1 MQPSARNLRFRCAC
15 RARLGRDFLASFG
28 RDFGSPRQRPTSVG
42 QALVLP
48 IDSATRTCACRRASF
63 GDGLPALRSTG
74 SPEERQGPP
83 RLLGHPLRTCRGSTL
98 RRNSAPPRPLRNQKR
113 YGEADIVFAKN
124 RTLDIRNDYS
134 FRSHLPTAHT
144 FACLR
149 FADRVTET
157 VARLTTGSGGLTP
170 GRARF
175 APAGRQTKFH
185 EVIASSNPNRP
196 AEPGRTV
203 LPILSRERRPVAV
216 TGGGAP
222 TRIRRAVAGHP
233 TSFYPRRI

>member
-1 MQPSARNLRFRCAC
+1 M
-15 RARLGRDFLASFG
+15 LGRVRVANKFPDVKAPMQLSDFLASFG

-83 RLLGHPLRTCRGSTL
+83 RLRGHPLRTCRGSTL
-98 RRNSAPPRPLRNQKR
+98 RRNSPPPRPLRNQKR

-170 GRARF
+170 GRAGF
-175 APAGRQTKFH
+175 APAG
-185 EVIASSNPNRP
+185 
-196 AEPGRTV
+196 
-203 LPILSRERRPVAV
+203 
-216 TGGGAP
+216 
-222 TRIRRAVAGHP
+222 
-233 TSFYPRRI
+233 